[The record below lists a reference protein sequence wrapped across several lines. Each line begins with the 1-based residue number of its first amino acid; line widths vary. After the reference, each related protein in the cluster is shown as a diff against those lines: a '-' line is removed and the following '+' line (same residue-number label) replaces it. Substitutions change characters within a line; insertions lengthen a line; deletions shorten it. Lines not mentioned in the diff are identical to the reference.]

1 MVSQKELL
9 ERALKG
15 LSRLTHQSE
24 QKPPGPARIRP
35 MTEAELMPDV
45 AEAIAAY
52 RQVIDVKSVRVVGPG
67 EERGIPYKR
76 WLMDQITRQSEEYL
90 YDPAPLPIELI
101 PVRKNVKT
109 PKACMGARAFLG
121 PDGALR
127 QLSMDLQPQD
137 ADRGDVEQIARP
149 GTTTKPNP
157 VAPVA
162 RVS

>member
-52 RQVIDVKSVRVVGPG
+52 RQVIDVKSVRLVGPD

-76 WLMDQITRQSEEYL
+76 WLMDQTTRQSEEYL
-90 YDPAPLPIELI
+90 NDPPRLPTALIPVPNNARQPKWPAGAPAPL
-101 PVRKNVKT
+101 R
-109 PKACMGARAFLG
+109 
-121 PDGALR
+121 PDALE
-127 QLSMDLQPQD
+127 QLSIDFQHQGAERRDDEPRLP
-137 ADRGDVEQIARP
+137 
-149 GTTTKPNP
+149 
-157 VAPVA
+157 
-162 RVS
+162 S